1 VLYLTE
7 TVLDEALYT
16 YNKMRHALPKA
27 STRDVHAYRTWMGEN
42 TPIAKNETAFL
53 DHELDLVSL
62 NAVAVGAHGGDNS
75 ILYFIIGVM
84 SAALLLP
91 LLAY

>member
-1 VLYLTE
+1 
-7 TVLDEALYT
+7 
-16 YNKMRHALPKA
+16 MRHALPKA
-27 STRDVHAYRTWMGEN
+27 SPRDVHAYRTWMGEN
-42 TPIAKNETAFL
+42 APIAKNETAFL

-62 NAVAVGAHGGDNS
+62 NGVFRVNGGDNS

>member
-1 VLYLTE
+1 
-7 TVLDEALYT
+7 
-16 YNKMRHALPKA
+16 MRHALPKA
-27 STRDVHAYRTWMGEN
+27 SPRDVHTYRAWMQEN
-42 TPIAKNETAFL
+42 TPIAKSETAFL

-62 NAVAVGAHGGDNS
+62 NAVVARANGDNNNS

>member
-1 VLYLTE
+1 
-7 TVLDEALYT
+7 
-16 YNKMRHALPKA
+16 
-27 STRDVHAYRTWMGEN
+27 MGEN